1 MKLTKII
8 TKNIYLILVIII
20 IISTI
25 FYLYTNTKESFQS
38 SCDMSYCAD
47 ANYEVTTDK
56 SGKQFCLMK
65 CNRIHP
71 SYVAVTSDG
80 TICKHMS
87 GNTFIKTVSRNF
99 NSYSKKNFQNNNSCQ
114 TCPTGYTCN
123 PSNNTILA
131 SPISVSFDSTACK
144 YRNGT
149 RSGNICL
156 FCPISKTVIVENPRN
171 KFISRPTSETYI
183 FRPTPVNNI
192 CDAKKGK
199 SSYR

>member
-25 FYLYTNTKESFQS
+25 FYVYTNTKESFQS

-56 SGKQFCLMK
+56 SGNKFCLMK

-71 SYVAVTSDG
+71 SYVAVINDG

-114 TCPTGYTCN
+114 ICPKEYICDA
-123 PSNNTILA
+123 SKNTILA
-131 SPISVSFDSTACK
+131 KPKSGSFSETPCK
-144 YRNGT
+144 DRNGT

-156 FCPISKTVIVENPRN
+156 FCPISKTVTVENPRN

-199 SSYR
+199 SSYK